1 MRLLAKLDV
10 QLYSGDE
17 LELAAGTDF
26 VIEDEPKWRKKPDVT
41 KRDWRE
47 LIIIHDN
54 GPDCLRLTVDSWK
67 KTMAAC
73 GLPYSTTDTYRQPQL
88 GTALVTPSKV
98 AESLEPKA
106 SYFNI
111 AVGRGVQGRKPYYR
125 TSVNGSAFIP
135 GAEPK
140 DDEVWQGS
148 VGSCFLLSAAAA
160 TVVARPP
167 GSAAHSPHPIREL
180 VEDVGLTNSLYR
192 VNYMDGDKRMS
203 QYVSASVPMVEKTEP
218 GQRTEEIVGVG
229 MRATLDPQFAA
240 WPFALEKA
248 SISHNKGVISSAPQ
262 AMRWLGLGEPEFV
275 PDLTTVPELFQQ
287 GRIIVVCGNNH
298 AYYVSAADDDSL
310 TITDQRTTI
319 SNRAK
324 VKSAA
329 PGDEEGLWASLATSA
344 ILTNPVKVAKIHLP
358 KLTQFTAY
366 HVQPWSNSRSQS

>member
-10 QLYSGDE
+10 QLHSGGE
-17 LELAAGTDF
+17 RELAAGTDF
-26 VIEDEPKWRKKPDVT
+26 VIEDEPKWRKKPDLT

-47 LIIIHDN
+47 LIIIHDD

-67 KTMAAC
+67 EAMAAC
-73 GLPYSTTDTYRQPQL
+73 GLPYSPKDSAAQPRL
-88 GTALVTPSKV
+88 RTALVNPSNV

-111 AVGRGVQGRKPYYR
+111 SVGLGVQGRAPYYR

-148 VGSCFLLSAAAA
+148 VGSCYLLSAAAGA
-160 TVVARPP
+160 VVARPA

-180 VEDVGLTNSLYR
+180 VEDVGSTNSLYR
-192 VNYMDGDKRMS
+192 VHYMDGDKPTS
-203 QYVSASVPMVEKTEP
+203 QYVSASVPMVEKTEA
-218 GQRTEEIVGVG
+218 GQTTEEIVGVG
-229 MRATLDPQFAA
+229 MRATLDPRFAA

-248 SISHNKGVISSAPQ
+248 FVSHNQGVTSNAPR
-262 AMRWLGLGEPEFV
+262 AMRWLRLGEPEFV
-275 PDLTTVPELFQQ
+275 SDLTTVPDLFQQ

-298 AYYVSAADDDSL
+298 AYYVSAADDDSV
-310 TITDQRTTI
+310 TITDQRTTL

-324 VKSAA
+324 VKSAV
-329 PGDEEGLWASLATSA
+329 PGDKEGYWASLATSA
-344 ILTNPVKVAKIHLP
+344 ILPNPVKVAKTHLP

-366 HVQPWSNSRSQS
+366 HVQPWSISRSQS